1 MSPKTKSERLQ
12 VVNEIKMNCI
22 ENKLGNQVALKVLY
36 MMLDNYYQHG
46 TTYINKK
53 LTLLLYNSVPRYI
66 LVNLYNDINK
76 TDKVIITND

>member
-1 MSPKTKSERLQ
+1 MSPKTKSERLH

-36 MMLDNYYQHG
+36 MMLDNYYQEG

-53 LTLLLYNSVPRYI
+53 LTLQNNEQMI
-66 LVNLYNDINK
+66 AVNLYNDKNK
-76 TDKVIITND
+76 IDKVIITRIKK

>member
-22 ENKLGNQVALKVLY
+22 ENRFGNQVALKVLY
-36 MMLDNYYQHG
+36 MMLDNYYQEG

-53 LTLLLYNSVPRYI
+53 LTLQNNEQMIV
-66 LVNLYNDINK
+66 VNLYNDKGKI
-76 TDKVIITND
+76 DKVIITRLSE

>member
-53 LTLLLYNSVPRYI
+53 LTLQNNEQMIV
-66 LVNLYNDINK
+66 VNLYNDKGKI
-76 TDKVIITND
+76 DKVIITRLSE